1 MKRSILVAVILL
13 ASAAAATAGTSINLG
28 GSASGPFGGVTRF
41 MQDTVDWALGP
52 GALFVTILA
61 IVAAVVLWNAGA
73 HRADAL
79 GRTFKAVAS
88 GIVLLGIPSLV
99 NYIRTLL

>member
-1 MKRSILVAVILL
+1 MKRIILAAVVLA
-13 ASAAAATAGTSINLG
+13 ASAAAATAGSSINLG
-28 GSASGPFGGVTRF
+28 GTASGPFGGVTRF
-41 MQDTVDWALGP
+41 MQDTIDWALGP

-61 IVAAVVLWNAGA
+61 IVGAVVLWNAGA

-88 GIVLLGIPSLV
+88 GVVLLGIPSLV
-99 NYIRTLL
+99 KYIRSLL